1 MHTLKFSVHEFVTIM
16 GILSERVREGD
27 GVPSTSVFHAWKS
40 RYDELDRD
48 LEKLDMMERA
58 DMLFDGKVSRDNV
71 TREHIEEVMEIVVA
85 HRAHEQKLID
95 DGDIDAD
102 QDELDIWNTVYARLE
117 TSLEW
122 NS

>member
-1 MHTLKFSVHEFVTIM
+1 MDTLKFSVHEFVTIM

-27 GVPSTSVFHAWKS
+27 GVPENSVYHAWKS

-58 DMLFDGKVSRDNV
+58 DMLFDGKVIREDV
-71 TREHIEEVMEIVVA
+71 PREHIEEVMEIVVA

-95 DGDIDAD
+95 DNDLDAD

-122 NS
+122 DG

>member
-1 MHTLKFSVHEFVTIM
+1 
-16 GILSERVREGD
+16 
-27 GVPSTSVFHAWKS
+27 
-40 RYDELDRD
+40 
-48 LEKLDMMERA
+48 MMERA

-71 TREHIEEVMEIVVA
+71 TREHIEEVMEIVVT

-122 NS
+122 NG

>member
-1 MHTLKFSVHEFVTIM
+1 MDTLKFSVHEFVTIM
-16 GILSERVREGD
+16 GILSERMREGD
-27 GVPSTSVFHAWKS
+27 SVPATSVYHAWKS

-48 LEKLDMMERA
+48 LEKLDMMARA
-58 DMLFDGKVSRDNV
+58 DMLFDGKVLREDVS
-71 TREHIEEVMEIVVA
+71 REHIEEVMEIVVI

-117 TSLEW
+117 TSL
-122 NS
+122 